1 MNGSLALV
9 GSGEYLPG
17 MSEFEE
23 SLLREGISRGKSPI
37 YLQLPTAAGQESNQ
51 RLEYWKELGREQA
64 NRLGIQQRFL
74 PVFTK
79 EDAFNSDFIKL
90 VEDSALM
97 YMSGGDPHYLA
108 EVLVGSPLW
117 DAMYENWSSGAS
129 LAGCSAG
136 AMVMSSTVP
145 NFRFLN
151 RSNVKG
157 LGILPKINVIPHYDK
172 FFKWIPDGA
181 ARILMQTPP
190 ENILIGID
198 EMTALTRR
206 ANQTAWEVVGKSQV
220 HVLRGLPTQ
229 QLADGDS
236 LTLPE

>member
-1 MNGSLALV
+1 MSGSLALV

-17 MSEFEE
+17 MSDFEE
-23 SLLREGISRGKSPI
+23 SLLREGISQGKSPI
-37 YLQLPTAAGQESNQ
+37 YLQLPTAAGQESED
-51 RLEYWKELGREQA
+51 RLEYWKELGKEQA
-64 NRLGIQQRFL
+64 GRLGIEQRFL

-79 EDAFNSDFIKL
+79 EDAFNSTFVDL

-108 EVLVGSPLW
+108 EVLSGSPLW
-117 DAMYENWSSGAS
+117 DAMFKNWNSGAS

-151 RSNVKG
+151 RGHVNG
-157 LGILPKINVIPHYDK
+157 LGLLPNINVIPHYDK

-181 ARILMQTPP
+181 ARIMMEVPP

-206 ANQTAWEVVGKSQV
+206 VNQITWEVVGRSRV

-229 QLADGDS
+229 QLAAGEFID
-236 LTLPE
+236 L